1 MTTESPI
8 TYIDHAGHRCLKLVT
23 VHGSAIVALHGGHF
37 VSWVPK
43 GQRDVFWLSPM
54 ALPEPAAIRGGVP
67 VCWPW
72 FAKQD
77 MPVGAMQHG
86 PVRNTQ
92 WHLSAVL
99 SAGPECV
106 ELELR
111 PIPAQD
117 ADGPMVYT
125 RGLDVT
131 LRICLRETLEQTLT
145 TTNLRATPFSLT
157 QALHSYF
164 AVGDAQRVHVDG
176 LDGARVVSRLETH
189 EARSQAGPVMTG
201 VACDN
206 TYCFALE
213 QPMFH
218 YQLVDPAWRRT
229 ITLEVSGSRSMV
241 VWNPGEV
248 GAKAMVD
255 VPPAAWR
262 DFICVEAANAGD
274 DVVLLE
280 PGTSHS
286 LRQCLRCEA

>member
-8 TYIDHAGHRCLKLVT
+8 TFIDHSGHRCLKLVT
-23 VHGSAIVALHGGHF
+23 VHGIAIVALHGGHV
-37 VSWVPK
+37 VSWVPN
-43 GQRDVFWLSPM
+43 GQHDVFWLSPM

-77 MPVGAMQHG
+77 MPAGAMQHG

-111 PIPAQD
+111 PAPAKE
-117 ADGPMVYT
+117 ADSPMAFT
-125 RGLDVT
+125 RGLDVA

-164 AVGDAQRVHVDG
+164 AVGDVQQVHVDG
-176 LDGARVVSRLETH
+176 LEGAQVVSRLEPLQSQT
-189 EARSQAGPVMTG
+189 QAGPVMTG
-201 VACDN
+201 EACDS
-206 TYCFALE
+206 TYCFDVE
-213 QPMFH
+213 QPAFH
-218 YQLVDPAWRRT
+218 YQLVDAAWRRT

-241 VWNPGEV
+241 VWNPGQV
-248 GAKAMVD
+248 GAKTMVD
-255 VPPAAWR
+255 VPSAAWK
-262 DFICVEAANAGD
+262 DFICVEASNAGD

-280 PGTSHS
+280 PGGSHS
-286 LRQCLRCEA
+286 LRQWLSCKA